1 MLGSLRNVVSLFLG
15 GGSARAIAFGFALGM
30 MVGLMPKGNLTAV
43 AISTLVLAT
52 QANLAAAGMAGG
64 LFTWAAVWT
73 DPLAHRIGTSLLAQP
88 SCQNFLARFYEW
100 PLAPWTAL
108 NNTVVLGSLVLSLV
122 LFYPAYH
129 LVWLLF
135 HHYQDR
141 IAKRLDEFHV
151 DRVLA
156 GAEAAARL
164 AGAGAQGSGGR
175 GQDVATASF
184 RAPPST
190 PEP

>member
-1 MLGSLRNVVSLFLG
+1 MPKALRNVISLFLG
-15 GGSARAIAFGFALGM
+15 GGSPRAIAFGFAMGM

-52 QANLAAAGMAGG
+52 QANLTAAGLAGG

-88 SCQNFLARFYEW
+88 SCQTHLAKFYEW

-108 NNTVVLGSLVLSLV
+108 NNTVVLGSLVLSLI

-129 LVWLLF
+129 LAWLLF

-141 IAKRLDEFHV
+141 VAGRLDEFHV

-164 AGAGAQGSGGR
+164 ATS
-175 GQDVATASF
+175 
-184 RAPPST
+184 APPRKGQA
-190 PEP
+190 

>member
-1 MLGSLRNVVSLFLG
+1 MSGSLRNVVSLFLG

-43 AISTLVLAT
+43 AISTVVLAT
-52 QANLAAAGMAGG
+52 QANLAAAGLAGG

-73 DPLAHRIGTSLLAQP
+73 DPLAHRVGTSLLAQP
-88 SCQNFLARFYEW
+88 PCQTYLAKFYEW

-108 NNTVVLGSLVLSLV
+108 NNTVVLGSLVLSLI

-141 IAKRLDEFHV
+141 IGQKLDEFHV

-164 AGAGAQGSGGR
+164 
-175 GQDVATASF
+175 TAST
-184 RAPPST
+184 PPRNG
-190 PEP
+190 PA